1 MSGIYGASLCEIIPH
16 LLPPRSCDPHPL
28 TPSTHITH
36 RDVPVINKQTK
47 KNPSKT
53 ICPLCSVL
61 IQHSETS
68 RCTTAVHREQKNNL
82 QYIIKE
88 HKWRLLRNP

>member
-16 LLPPRSCDPHPL
+16 LLLPRSCDPHPL

-47 KNPSKT
+47 KKT
-53 ICPLCSVL
+53 HLKQYVPYVLC
-61 IQHSETS
+61 
-68 RCTTAVHREQKNNL
+68 
-82 QYIIKE
+82 
-88 HKWRLLRNP
+88 